1 MDINTQILAAL
12 DEVKR
17 NTLLAAKKVLNVD
30 DVVTLTGMTK
40 AYIYTLTSR
49 REIPFYKPNGR
60 LIFFN
65 RDEIEAWM
73 MRGNVTPDS
82 ETEEAAALA
91 GYMAQ

>member
-40 AYIYTLTSR
+40 AYIYTLTSK
-49 REIPFYKPNGR
+49 RELPFYKPNGR

-73 MRGNVTPDS
+73 MRGKVTPDS

-91 GYMAQ
+91 GYMAK

>member
-49 REIPFYKPNGR
+49 REIPFYNPNGR

-73 MRGNVTPDS
+73 MRGKVTPDS

>member
-40 AYIYTLTSR
+40 AYIYTLTSK

-73 MRGNVTPDS
+73 MRGKVTPDS

-91 GYMAQ
+91 GYMAK